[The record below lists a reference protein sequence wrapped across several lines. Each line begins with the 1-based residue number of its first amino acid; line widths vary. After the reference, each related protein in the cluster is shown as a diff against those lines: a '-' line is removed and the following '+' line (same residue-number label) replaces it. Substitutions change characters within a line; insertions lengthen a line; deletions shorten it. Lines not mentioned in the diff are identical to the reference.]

1 MFTAKFF
8 QDFSKQFSESLPPPL
23 QALRKEF
30 EEHFSRGLVLAF
42 SKMNLVTREQFDIQ
56 AKVLERTRE
65 KLEQLEQKLAELE
78 KNLEPNRDPNL
89 DPNMSQGKNDTV

>member
-23 QALRKEF
+23 QSLRKEF
-30 EEHFSRGLVLAF
+30 EEQFSRGLMLAF

-78 KNLEPNRDPNL
+78 KNL
-89 DPNMSQGKNDTV
+89 DPNMRSQGDHDPI